1 MTDDPAAASGPRG
14 GPGPDGRRARRR
26 LADRPVLACL
36 AATLVVSLVFLAL
49 PQLDRAATGLF
60 YGPDGFAAATDPWL
74 VGLRLAGRIVTRIAI
89 VGLVVLLIAKALAPD
104 RVARVPLRALLFL
117 AASLA
122 VGPGLAVNLTLKQ
135 YWHRPR
141 PAETDLF
148 GGDFPFG
155 LPWMPTGG
163 CVADCSFPSAEASA
177 AIWWVA
183 VALVVP
189 VRWRKVATVA
199 ALLWATAIS
208 LNRIAFGGHY
218 LSDVLIAWCLTLTL
232 VFLLRD
238 LILIRLP
245 EATVA
250 RLEAGLARLGGRR
263 PAPTE
268 HRSGP
273 ARTDREPPLP

>member
-1 MTDDPAAASGPRG
+1 MTDEPAAASGP
-14 GPGPDGRRARRR
+14 GPADRRARRR

-36 AATLVVSLVFLAL
+36 AATLAVSLLFLAV
-49 PQLDRAATGLF
+49 PQLDRTVTALF
-60 YGPDGFAAATDPWL
+60 YGPDGFAAASNPGL

-89 VGLVVLLIAKALAPD
+89 IGLVVLLLAKVLVPD

-141 PAETDLF
+141 PAETDLY

-189 VRWRKVATVA
+189 ARWRRAATVA
-199 ALLWATAIS
+199 ALLWAAVIS

-232 VFLLRD
+232 VFVLRD

-245 EATVA
+245 EPAVA
-250 RLEAGLARLGGRR
+250 CLEAGLARLGGRR
-263 PAPTE
+263 G
-268 HRSGP
+268 GP
-273 ARTDREPPLP
+273 PGGETGPGRADREPPLP